1 MVLINRKYPQLTDSS
16 IATLKTYSFH
26 CKKNN
31 DNHLEVRIMNET
43 LKITNTLS
51 DPTRYYIYQYVL
63 KKHFPVTVKE
73 IAKEFSIHPNV
84 ARLHL
89 SKLAEIN
96 MLEAKI
102 EKTGQGGRPSKRYHL
117 TDSEIGLH
125 FPYRN
130 YQMLSDIL
138 LETMI
143 TLGPEGKKALY
154 VTGKKYGEKLM
165 ETALHRQMVTKEDS
179 FERKLAL
186 VIEAAEVAGLQPEF
200 KFDGKKIMFEMFNC
214 PFKETAKKN
223 QGEVCQM
230 HFEFLRGMF
239 ETVFLDIE
247 LRELG
252 NMLNGCVSCSYEAVA
267 K

>member
-1 MVLINRKYPQLTDSS
+1 MD
-16 IATLKTYSFH
+16 
-26 CKKNN
+26 
-31 DNHLEVRIMNET
+31 DT

-51 DPTRYYIYQYVL
+51 DPTRYYIYQHVL
-63 KKHFPVTVKE
+63 KKHQPVTVKE
-73 IAKEFSIHPNV
+73 IASEFSIHPNV

-89 SKLAEIN
+89 TKLAEIN
-96 MLEAKI
+96 MLEARI
-102 EKTGQGGRPSKRYHL
+102 EKTGKGGRPSKRYHL
-117 TDSEIGLH
+117 SDSEIELH

-143 TLGPEGKKALY
+143 TLGPEGRKALY
-154 VTGKKYGEKLM
+154 LTGRKYGEKLM
-165 ETALHRQMVTKEDS
+165 ETQLHQQMVTTDDS

-186 VIEAAEVAGLQPEF
+186 VIQAAEVAGLHPEF

-223 QGEVCQM
+223 SDEVCQM

-239 ETVFLDIE
+239 ETVFIDIE

-252 NMLNGCVSCSYEAVA
+252 NMLNGCDSCSYEAVA